1 MDGSIFSIQQ
11 IDKQA
16 IWHSCHF
23 GYTLLAYHNADI
35 PVVYS
40 TPDLCYCWSFPLTGV
55 MHGLEAQKFERT
67 QAGNLESADRKY
79 DCSSYNT
86 ATNWWNDYSL
96 LAIGVAASN

>member
-1 MDGSIFSIQQ
+1 
-11 IDKQA
+11 
-16 IWHSCHF
+16 
-23 GYTLLAYHNADI
+23 
-35 PVVYS
+35 
-40 TPDLCYCWSFPLTGV
+40 